1 MGLAKDLA
9 DIANDARQQLYETN
23 EQLRVGHTVEQT
35 VAHGDEFNR
44 DTSQSQEHDNQQ
56 VQQQNQQQEIER

>member
-1 MGLAKDLA
+1 MGLAKDLT
-9 DIANDARQQLYETN
+9 DMANDARQQLYETA

-35 VAHGDEFNR
+35 VAHGNEFGR
-44 DTSQSQEHDNQQ
+44 DDASQEHDNQQ